1 MPRLEIDVTGQKV
14 ASQANLKPIEP
25 SAASGGAKVY
35 KMGSGLIWESLR
47 FPKKLSLPG
56 QIAVH
61 RGDCRPKRCKA
72 ESCLRMLPLF
82 AAPCARLAW
91 YLRGFVMNPHESFG
105 WSPMGASSPGGTKNL
120 LISSRIL
127 RLAPGSTIARC

>member
-91 YLRGFVMNPHESFG
+91 YLRGFVMNPHESFWLESDG
-105 WSPMGASSPGGTKNL
+105 RLITWGTRRL
-120 LISSRIL
+120 PSDWRIL